1 MKQKLQIIGAVMT
14 VLGFS
19 IVVMVELL
27 NDRK

>member
-19 IVVMVELL
+19 IVAMVELL